1 MNNTTKIMATA
12 SVAAFAAQFAWA
24 VPVVSNVNM
33 SQSSAKHVGIT
44 YSLSEAAVVTL
55 EIQTNANTSASAD
68 DPGWTSIGG
77 AAVGNAQGD
86 VWKRVD
92 AGSHTITWNPRQ
104 TWPDHVIADGGA
116 RAKVTAWALDNPP
129 DYMVVDISS
138 AAQPNTQKY
147 YPAVDF
153 LPGGLLGNPDYRTGM
168 LVLRK
173 IMAKDVTWMMGS
185 TTLELGRNA
194 NREKTFQV
202 TLDDNYYIGVFMITQ
217 DQWSL
222 VTPSSTASANFTVEN
237 SMRPMENISYNEVRN
252 SNTTTANT
260 SYDWPNNPNP
270 NSFLGLLR
278 TKSGIAFDLPSEAQW
293 EFAAR
298 AGNGSGYWGD
308 GTAITNATK
317 DANLSLQ
324 ARYKNNPSTNTRDS
338 NNPDKT
344 LAPNVGG
351 TAIVGSY
358 KPNSWGLYDMFG
370 NLMEWCLDWG
380 EDDISNFGGAVNIN
394 LTSPQK
400 TLSGA
405 NGASRSLRGG
415 SWANVSGDCRPAYR
429 NRGGPANRTVYYGGF
444 RVVCPVE
451 IE

>member
-1 MNNTTKIMATA
+1 MAAA

-33 SQSSAKHVGIT
+33 SQSSAKRVDIT

-104 TWPDHVIADGGA
+104 WWPDHVIADGGA

-153 LPGGLLGNPDYRTGM
+153 LPGGILGNPNYRTGM

-173 IMAKDVTWMMGS
+173 IMAKDVKWMMGS
-185 TTLELGRNA
+185 TTLELGHNA
-194 NREKTFQV
+194 SREATHQV
-202 TLDDNYYIGVFMITQ
+202 TLDNNYYIGVFLITQ

-222 VTPSSTASANFTVEN
+222 VATNSAASATFSTKR

-252 SNTTTANT
+252 THSTSSTAT
-260 SYDWPNNPNP
+260 SVDAGTISATPSSD
-270 NSFLGLLR
+270 SFLGLLR
-278 TKSGIAFDLPSEAQW
+278 TKSGLNFDLPSEAQW

-298 AGNGSGYWGD
+298 AGHGSGYWGD
-308 GTAITNATK
+308 GSAITNDAI

-324 ARYKNNPSTNTRDS
+324 GRYKNNPATNTRET
-338 NNPDKT
+338 NNADKT
-344 LAPNVGG
+344 ADPDVGG
-351 TAIVGSY
+351 TSIVGSY
-358 KPNSWGLYDMFG
+358 QQNSWGLYDMFG
-370 NLMEWCLDWG
+370 NIMEWCLDWG
-380 EDDISNFGGAVNIN
+380 EDNISNFGGAVNIDPSN
-394 LTSPQK
+394 PLK

-405 NGASRSLRGG
+405 TGSTRSLRGG
-415 SWANVSGDCRPAYR
+415 SWQNVAGDCRPAYR
-429 NRGGPANRTVYYGGF
+429 NRAGAGNRKNYYGGF